1 MADLFAHLQSA
12 LSDRYAL
19 ERELGRGGTATV
31 YLARDLR
38 HRRPVA
44 LKVLHPE
51 LAYALGTDRFLR
63 EIEVAA
69 NLTHPHIVPLH
80 ESGEVGGLLYYVMPY
95 IEGESLRE
103 RLRREPQLP
112 VDDAVRLAR
121 EVADALTYAH
131 GQGVIHRDIKPENI
145 LLSSGHALVTD
156 FGLARAISQA
166 SSGRLTGTGLAVGTA
181 VYMSPEQA
189 SGETQLDGR
198 SDVYSLTCVLYEM
211 LAGEPPYRGPT
222 AQAAAAQRYANP
234 VPTLRT
240 LRPTAPEWLN
250 EVIVTGLAPLPPD
263 RFATAAEL
271 GRALS
276 GHGAGATPARPAGRV
291 RTRVRAAVPA
301 ALVIVAL
308 IAGGL
313 LWWRDRPTRTAAT
326 GPTRVAVLPFENL
339 GDSADGYFTDGMT
352 EAVRGKLS
360 SLSAVQVIAK
370 RSSSEYRNST
380 KSPDEIGRELGA
392 DYVLTATVRRRKVGS
407 DQRVQVTP
415 ELVEVS
421 TASTRWQQPF
431 DAALTDVFQVQGE
444 IAGQVAGAL
453 ELPIGTDESQALAER
468 PTRNLAAYDAVLRAA
483 HANNGKD
490 MASWRRAVEYYERA
504 VALDSTFALA
514 WAGLSLNRSLMYF
527 HGVPTPELAAA
538 ARAAGER
545 AVRLAPNDPQG
556 YIALQMHYRVLGD
569 GAGVAMA
576 YQALRRIDP
585 NGIPALEAG
594 FNDAL
599 ERGRFEEAIDFA
611 ERAAA
616 LDPRTPAYVLAQVEP
631 LLWLRRYPEALE
643 ASERASR
650 IAPMTLEHLQNKTM
664 IYLAQGDL
672 EGARAV
678 VREAPDDIE
687 ETALIAYFGAYYN
700 LTWALEEAQ
709 QRKVVKLSPED
720 FDGNRNHWGLAL
732 AQAHALQGDRRA
744 ARAYADSARIAIQEQ
759 LEESPDNDQL
769 YAALGLAYAYLGRRD
784 DAITA
789 GRRATELRPVG
800 EYPYTGPPN
809 HLQLAQAHVLLGEPE
824 EALDQLEL
832 LLKRPFFVS
841 PGWLRIDP
849 TLGALRGHPRFERLV
864 TGREE

>member
-19 ERELGRGGTATV
+19 ERELGRGGMATV

-112 VDDAVRLAR
+112 LEDAVRCTR
-121 EVADALTYAH
+121 EVADALAYAH

-145 LLSSGHALVTD
+145 MLSRGHALVTD
-156 FGLARAISQA
+156 FGLARAIGQA

-189 SGETQLDGR
+189 SGEPQVDGR

-222 AQAAAAQRYANP
+222 AQATAAQRYAGP
-234 VPTLRT
+234 IPTVRT
-240 LRPTAPEWLN
+240 LRPAVPQWLD
-250 EVIVTGLAPLPPD
+250 EVVVTGLALLPPD

-271 GRALS
+271 QRALS
-276 GHGAGATPARPAGRV
+276 GDGADAAPPRPARRARA
-291 RTRVRAAVPA
+291 RVRAAVVA
-301 ALVIVAL
+301 ALSTIAL
-308 IAGGL
+308 LAGGL
-313 LWWRDRPTRTAAT
+313 LWWRDRPTRPAAT
-326 GPTRVAVLPFENL
+326 GPPRLAVLPFENL

-352 EAVRGKLS
+352 DAVRGKLS
-360 SLSAVQVIAK
+360 SLSAVQVIAQ
-370 RSSSEYRNST
+370 RSSSQYRNST
-380 KSPDEIGRELGA
+380 KSPGEIGRELGA
-392 DYVLTATVRRRKVGS
+392 DYVLTATVRRRKAAG

-453 ELPIGTDESQALAER
+453 ELKIGAGESRALAER

-483 HANNGKD
+483 DANRGKD

-527 HGVPTPELAAA
+527 HGVPSPELAAA

-556 YIALQMHYRVLGD
+556 YIALQMHYRVVGD
-569 GAGVAMA
+569 GAGVAVA

-585 NGIPALEAG
+585 DGIPALEAG

-611 ERAAA
+611 KRAAA

-631 LLWLRRYPEALE
+631 LLWLRRYSEALE

-650 IAPMTLEHLQNKTM
+650 VAPMTLEHLQNKAM
-664 IYLAQGDL
+664 IYLARGDL
-672 EGARAV
+672 EGAREV
-678 VREAPDDIE
+678 IRDAPEDIE
-687 ETALIAYFGAYYN
+687 ETALIAYFGAYYG
-700 LTWALEEAQ
+700 LTWALDDAQ
-709 QRKVVKLSPED
+709 QRVLVKLSPED

-732 AQAHALQGDRRA
+732 AQTHALQGDLRA
-744 ARAYADSARIAIQEQ
+744 ARTYADSARIAIEQQ

-769 YAALGLAYAYLGRRD
+769 HAALGLAYAYLGRRD
-784 DAITA
+784 DAIRA
-789 GRRATELRPVG
+789 GRRGTELRPVA
-800 EYPYTGPPN
+800 EYPYTGPYN
-809 HLQLAQAHVLLGEPE
+809 QFLLARAHLLLGEPE
-824 EALDQLEL
+824 EALDQLAPL
-832 LLKRPFFVS
+832 LERPFFLS

-864 TGREE
+864 MDRED